1 MKRIT
6 GQIRKLGGLDNQVSQ
21 VTIVDK
27 KGNNKV
33 VDRDRQEFGGSISNK
48 LQALSKARKV
58 SLERITIY
66 KKKDNC
72 IQGR

>member
-21 VTIVDK
+21 ITIVDK

-33 VDRDRQEFGGSISNK
+33 VDRDRQEFGSSISNK
-48 LQALSKARKV
+48 LQALPKARKV
-58 SLERITIY
+58 SLERITI
-66 KKKDNC
+66 
-72 IQGR
+72 Q